1 MQTFRILQLTD
12 TKRTKTKYAGRAGSV
27 ELGAPPCGMLISCA
41 NGEHSFVIIYMTQQ
55 DVKDKN

>member
-12 TKRTKTKYAGRAGSV
+12 TKHTKTKYAGGAGSV
-27 ELGAPPCGMLISCA
+27 ELAAPPCRMLISCA
-41 NGEHSFVIIYMTQQ
+41 EGEQSLVIIYVTQH